1 MIKDFIISK
10 RKPNLYFH
18 GFNNLY
24 VRAWLVRQLKLM
36 EGYINML
43 PIAGLFLNFC
53 AEHDRHKY
61 ELIKSKFEEAKK
73 SPKFKEF
80 SWKGKLK
87 NICRIVIIKDENKDK
102 IID

>member
-1 MIKDFIISK
+1 MIKNFIISK

-73 SPKFKEF
+73 KSKVQ
-80 SWKGKLK
+80 
-87 NICRIVIIKDENKDK
+87 RIQLERKTEEYMQDCYHKR
-102 IID
+102 

>member
-1 MIKDFIISK
+1 MIKNFIISK

-24 VRAWLVRQLKLM
+24 IRAWLVRQLKLM

-73 SPKFKEF
+73 SSKFKEF
-80 SWKGKLK
+80 NWKGKLK